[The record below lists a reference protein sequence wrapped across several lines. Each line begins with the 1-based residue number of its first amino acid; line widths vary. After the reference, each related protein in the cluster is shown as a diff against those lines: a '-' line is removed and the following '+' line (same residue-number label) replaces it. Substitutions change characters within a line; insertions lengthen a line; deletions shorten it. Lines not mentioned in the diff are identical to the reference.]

1 MLFASTNYI
10 DKLDEAL
17 RRPGRFDVH
26 IAFDYAV
33 HQQAADLYKHFY
45 PLPRVLSTGPEQIS
59 LDEKAVKPAQLQF
72 DTEDDLN
79 EAAERFAESTIG
91 KGIKVSIA
99 TMQGYLLL
107 HKKDPKMAL
116 DKAGEWADGIKK
128 EQTVAPDAAQPVAGA
143 QVPTQ

>member
-1 MLFASTNYI
+1 MFASTNYI

-45 PLPRVLSTGPEQIS
+45 PLSRVLSTGPEQIS
-59 LDEKAVKPAQLQF
+59 LDEKAVNPTQLHYY
-72 DTEDDLN
+72 TEDDLN
-79 EAAERFAESTIG
+79 EAADQFAESTIG

-107 HKKDPKMAL
+107 HKKDPRMAL
-116 DKAGEWADGIKK
+116 DKAGDWADKILK
-128 EQTVAPDAAQPVAGA
+128 EQTVAPEAAQPAPGA